1 MKLKSAFYI
10 YSDLSVAAFLAA
22 LSIVELV
29 CGVALLCLEV
39 YSVGYLALGGAL
51 FFITVSALMSLSVYK
66 QIKGSK

>member
-22 LSIVELV
+22 LSVVELV
-29 CGVALLCLEV
+29 CGLALLCLEV
-39 YSVGYLALGGAL
+39 YSVGYLAFGGAL

-66 QIKGSK
+66 QIKSGE

>member
-1 MKLKSAFYI
+1 MKLKTAFYI

-22 LSIVELV
+22 LSVVELV
-29 CGVALLCLEV
+29 CGVALVYLGV

-66 QIKGSK
+66 QIKSGE